1 MLDDHARRF
10 SEGLDALQGSVR
22 IGDVVV
28 GQRLALKLLRGGD
41 SAPRH
46 RIARV
51 ERCLLVGIL
60 AVAHGL
66 PLAVAQV
73 ERLRQG
79 VAAPEIAR
87 HGAVVGGGV
96 AKRLGR
102 KTPPHGL
109 INAAGP

>member
-1 MLDDHARRF
+1 M
-10 SEGLDALQGSVR
+10 
-22 IGDVVV
+22 
-28 GQRLALKLLRGGD
+28 KLLRGGNG
-41 SAPRH
+41 PRRH

-73 ERLRQG
+73 ERFRQG
-79 VAAPEIAR
+79 ITAPEIAR
-87 HGAVVGGGV
+87 HGAVIGGSV

-102 KTPPHGL
+102 KAPPHGR
-109 INAAGP
+109 INAARPQCGQ